1 MVFPSILVFPF
12 IEVSYRRGIIMT
24 KYIYVNKE
32 KVTVED
38 DVYKALKKILNRE
51 RYLFKENI
59 RHGLINMESF
69 DNENQNG
76 IELLKA
82 TTPSPYDNLERKII
96 LQALRHALLKL
107 TGNERRLIY
116 YLFFA
121 DYSLR
126 AVAKKEKTNAMDIK
140 RRRDKILQKLKVFL
154 KNYKIFVTE

>member
-1 MVFPSILVFPF
+1 
-12 IEVSYRRGIIMT
+12 MT

-32 KVTVED
+32 KVIVED

-51 RYLFKENI
+51 YYLFKENI

-69 DNENQNG
+69 DSENQNG

-121 DYSLR
+121 EYSLR